1 MARKIH
7 KLITSIDEKI
17 HLVGL
22 AADEP
27 DYKLCWLINNELST
41 DFERVDDLEVFH
53 KKTKEKQTFTIFQ
66 YSEVE
71 SLLTFRLINNRSET
85 GYFLEE
91 VKNLDFLIHI
101 QGEISPDEI
110 SKFIKRISGIPAV
123 RLCIPVVLDKIKDKP
138 RLQLW

>member
-7 KLITSIDEKI
+7 KLITSLDEKTY
-17 HLVGL
+17 LLGL
-22 AADEP
+22 AVDEP

-41 DFERVDDLEVFH
+41 DFERVDDLEIFH
-53 KKTKEKQTFTIFQ
+53 KKADEKQTFTIFQ
-66 YSEVE
+66 YFEEE

-110 SKFIKRISGIPAV
+110 SDFIKRISGISAV
-123 RLCIPVVLDKIKDKP
+123 RLCIQVELDKIKNKL